1 MFNYFH
7 KNKLQYQKG
16 QLAPFFIVL
25 LVVLIIMA
33 MVTVNLSKI
42 AFIKTESSNA
52 VDAGALAAGSVMAN
66 LFNAIGQAN
75 RVFEEDYRWFFDKI
89 SVLFVGAIEF
99 LVTADIAAY
108 DARDFATLALQ
119 LACIAPC
126 LALILTEWAIQQVDI
141 SINNLFAF
149 IAVIE
154 MIKPEVQLFHDQQFA
169 HYQRVRETAREA
181 HCRAKKMGHKFC
193 FMNSGIGNKLRERA
207 GFTNF
212 LNNLGC
218 NDTYD
223 YNWTDGQG
231 RAHNVESTVSI
242 DPVDTF
248 ELKVTRNTLSQEMAL
263 LDEIINRAQQ
273 TINLLWITRYYYVIA
288 EFFLF
293 LACFVNPLFC
303 IFAIYYLMLGINTNN
318 QAIGIL
324 KLLFDEVVEAWQ
336 KLLPSDQTF
345 ISSTDFDASDQII
358 AWIEEIVHNR
368 LVRVDSTQEHAGR
381 EEPGIWTARYP
392 EIKSFS
398 IVSFLGQGQIHRKWQ
413 EDEIEG
419 PVLRHTPSIIQTDE

>member
-1 MFNYFH
+1 MFSYFH

-25 LVVLIIMA
+25 LVILIIMA
-33 MVTVNLSKI
+33 MVTVNLSKV

-66 LFNAIGQAN
+66 LFNAIGQSN
-75 RVFEEDYRWFFDKI
+75 RVFEEDYRWFYDRI

-108 DARDFATLALQ
+108 DARDFAELALQ
-119 LACIAPC
+119 LACIVPC
-126 LALILTEWAIQQVDI
+126 AALILTEWAIQQVDI
-141 SINNLFAF
+141 SIQNLSAF
-149 IAVIE
+149 IGVIE
-154 MIKPEVQLFHDQQFA
+154 MIQSEVQLFHDQQFA
-169 HYQRVRETAREA
+169 HYLRVRETSREA

-193 FMNSGIGNKLRERA
+193 FMNSGIGNKLKDRS

-212 LNNLGC
+212 LSNLNC
-218 NDTYD
+218 DDTYT

-231 RAHNVESTVSI
+231 RAHNVESKVNI

-263 LDEIINRAQQ
+263 LAQIINRAQEG
-273 TINLLWITRYYYVIA
+273 INLLQITREYYVIA
-288 EFFLF
+288 EFYLF

-303 IFAIYYLMLGINTNN
+303 IFAIIYLDLGINTNT
-318 QAIGIL
+318 QAIDTL
-324 KLLFDEVVEAWQ
+324 KPLFDEVPEAWQ

-345 ISSTDFDASDQII
+345 ISTADFDAFDQII
-358 AWIEEIVHNR
+358 CWIEEIIHNR
-368 LVRVDSTQEHAGR
+368 LVRVDSTQQHAGR
-381 EEPGIWTARYP
+381 EEPGVWTARYP

-398 IVSFLGQGQIHRKWQ
+398 VVSFLGQGQIHRKWG